1 MRLLRT
7 FTTSDAVE
15 GAVEVRLELSEALHA
30 YRSRLRLLALALIVG
45 VVLTLSAMI
54 LQAAGFASWIFE
66 WLDGTGSLD
75 YLWGL
80 LGLVYTA
87 SFVISLSFGIAVLL
101 FMGMMRRYFSLMR
114 ARYGTIAGG
123 GMGRPFRRASG
134 PRKAEI
140 EEEAGMMRDPART
153 LLGLAREAEEEVPQV
168 DALLKYSMGFTLM
181 LAMISL
187 LAAGLTLFG
196 ASHVPE
202 EALTTMTLVHGLC
215 CVILAAAV
223 LLQVETQRFIS
234 HFIARV
240 GALETFEAQGPM
252 AVPEGEDVLDRFA
265 RCVMAK
271 DQLERGD
278 RVAGDLAGASGH
290 RYAFDMVLGG
300 PGERVL
306 VRTFDEVPGIDR
318 VRDLR
323 SAAEDV
329 ARKEGE
335 LPARVVAL
343 VGKDMDDLDVDDIV
357 YDYLM
362 EHPIIDE
369 RGERA
374 RSLQIVAEVEGYYAV
389 LPFTVP

>member
-15 GAVEVRLELSEALHA
+15 GAVEVRLELSETLHA

-54 LQAAGFASWIFE
+54 LQAAGYASWIIE

-75 YLWGL
+75 YLWAL
-80 LGLVYTA
+80 LGLMYTA
-87 SFVISLSFGIAVLL
+87 FFVISLSFGIAVLL

-123 GMGRPFRRASG
+123 GMGRPLRRVPG
-134 PRKAEI
+134 PRQAEI

-181 LAMISL
+181 LAMMSL

-202 EALTTMTLVHGLC
+202 GALTTMILVHGLG

-252 AVPEGEDVLDRFA
+252 AVPEGKDVLDRFT

-278 RVAGDLAGASGH
+278 RVAGDLAGATGQK
-290 RYAFDMVLGG
+290 YAFDMVLGG

-306 VRTFDEVPGIDR
+306 VRTYDDVPGIDQ

-335 LPARVVAL
+335 LPLRVVAL